1 MSPLPVILDAE
12 QLVGGWL
19 REHDDILALDARVAG
34 RTPDALTR
42 PWVRVTQLAAPDEGH
57 GLEHL
62 VDYIVQCD
70 CYAGSDAMS
79 DFRGQATASDL
90 ARTARAVLKA
100 LERTTTDGAVIT
112 RVRFSTHLRAPD
124 TAMEPAT
131 ERVVLTAE
139 LKMHPAA

>member
-19 REHDDILALDARVAG
+19 REHEDIVALDARVAG

-42 PWVRVTQLAAPDEGH
+42 PWIRITQLAAPDEGH

-70 CYAGSDAMS
+70 CYAGADAMS
-79 DFRGQATASDL
+79 DFQGQSTASAL
-90 ARTARAVLKA
+90 AKAARAVLRA
-100 LERTTTDGAVIT
+100 LQGTTTDGAVIT

-124 TAMEPAT
+124 ATMEPAM

-139 LKMHPAA
+139 LMMHPA